1 MLKRLRAASPPVIR
15 RALAAIRIVYRL
27 GAAHRCA
34 GARQATG
41 RPRRERLP
49 WDPPLVRWLNRSLGY
64 LPGASVGTGASGRA
78 APPPLPR
85 VGPDPG
91 APRHSAGCARG
102 HGADPCL
109 EGPGSSRPDPN
120 SNHRAS
126 PPSTTAPLCCGN
138 RVGSEGV
145 LDRAVQLVLAD
156 FVRAQPL
163 DLPEQGVA
171 RLAFLRRRRR
181 DVRHEHPGAH
191 PLHGPRVHVYASD
204 RFSRNSSKKRPPSP
218 LAMVASSCTAYR
230 ASSCATAPGRRWPAR
245 FAPSHEPRRRRGLAR
260 ASRGRQADDGHRRDA
275 GEGIAER
282 LGERASSTSPT
293 AAATA
298 IVADRPLVPVT
309 RGRSSAPQGPSV
321 P

>member
-1 MLKRLRAASPPVIR
+1 MLKRLRGFAPGHPPS
-15 RALAAIRIVYRL
+15 AGCDTYRL
-27 GAAHRCA
+27 PSRRRSPMR

-78 APPPLPR
+78 AATTPSARRP
-85 VGPDPG
+85 GSG

-120 SNHRAS
+120 SQS
-126 PPSTTAPLCCGN
+126 SSISPSTTAPLCC
-138 RVGSEGV
+138 EIAW
-145 LDRAVQLVLAD
+145 DRGCTGPAVQLVLAD

-191 PLHGPRVHVYASD
+191 RSMAHACTVRQRSLLAQLVEEAPAQSAGNGVQLHGIPSIVPRGGAGKAMASAVCA
-204 RFSRNSSKKRPPSP
+204 FSRTSTS
-218 LAMVASSCTAYR
+218 R
-230 ASSCATAPGRRWPAR
+230 AGEPVGGGRRTMATGVMR
-245 FAPSHEPRRRRGLAR
+245 VKASPSAWASVPRPRRQRRRRR
-260 ASRGRQADDGHRRDA
+260 SSRTVRSCQSRGAVVCPA
-275 GEGIAER
+275 GTLGSLSER
-282 LGERASSTSPT
+282 P
-293 AAATA
+293 
-298 IVADRPLVPVT
+298 
-309 RGRSSAPQGPSV
+309 
-321 P
+321 